1 MDNVVNTNHLSNV
14 TGLTADSDPF
24 SSTASCVLT
33 PELDEGP
40 NYVQG
45 SYVRS
50 DISEDQTGVLSYVDI
65 ELIDVSTCMPIPDV
79 YLDVWHCNSTGVYS
93 GIIAESNGDSS
104 DESNLVSQSS
114 VSVFPS
120 F

>member
-1 MDNVVNTNHLSNV
+1 MDDVVNTNHLSNI

-24 SSTASCVLT
+24 TSTASCVLT

-40 NYVQG
+40 NYVKG

-65 ELIDVSTCMPIPDV
+65 ELIDVSTCTPIPGV

-104 DESNLVSQSS
+104 DESNLVSQPF
-114 VSVFPS
+114 VSVFAQ